1 MGPLAEWRKEREE
14 RLAVKAVR
22 AYCIYAYCIWRM
34 ALGWGRGGGEG
45 GEARGRPATLA

>member
-22 AYCIYAYCIWRM
+22 AYCIWRM